1 MSYLSFEPP
10 LKVYTMALL
19 EPADP
24 ANSAITATQFSAR
37 LIQIRRQTN
46 MTQQA
51 LADAA
56 RVHVNQIRR
65 YEAGSAQPTLEA
77 LVGLAKALHVSLDA
91 LVFEDG
97 ERGPSEDL
105 RLQFE
110 AVSHMPD
117 DDRRIVKALLDGM
130 IIKYQTKQLV
140 GNLSS

>member
-1 MSYLSFEPP
+1 MSYITTHPALRLFPMS
-10 LKVYTMALL
+10 ALL
-19 EPADP
+19 ATNTP
-24 ANSAITATQFSAR
+24 TAPLAAQFPTR

-56 RVHVNQIRR
+56 GIHVNQIRR
-65 YEAGSAQPTLEA
+65 YEAGTAQPTLEA
-77 LVGLAKALHVSLDA
+77 LVGLAKALHVSLDQ
-91 LVFEDG
+91 LVFSDG

-117 DDRRIVKALLDGM
+117 DDQRIIKALLDGM
-130 IIKYQTKQLV
+130 IIKYQTKQMV